1 MGFKWSQN
9 QIDAIQ
15 TLGSNVL
22 VSAGAGSGK
31 TAVLTE
37 RIFQIVKSGHSL
49 SNFLVLTFTNAAASE
64 MKIRLRDK
72 LIGDSSTSHL
82 TSELE
87 AAHIETFDAFSLY
100 LVKKYSSFLNI
111 SNDINVMDSSLLNIQ
126 KKKIIDQ
133 VFHQYYLSQD
143 PLFIQMINTFCLK
156 NDQVLRDYVNQ
167 IIKIVNL
174 KIDKASFFHFI
185 AEECYEE
192 KLISS
197 YIEEYYEQAI
207 NTFRELRTISES
219 LNDADDSNGI
229 CDVLD
234 QLINA
239 KDYNQLADFLDDL
252 SLPKQKAN
260 CPEEDKPLR
269 SYIANT
275 FTTWKKRR
283 FGHKDDILKGFTLYK
298 PFAKLLVDMVKT
310 IEERFLD
317 FKKDTHSYDFPDIA
331 RMAVEIISIPEV
343 LAEIK
348 NGFDYIMVDEYQDT
362 SDVQERVI
370 QALARD
376 NLYMV
381 GDVKQS
387 IYRFRNAN
395 CQIFQEK
402 FNAYKKDK
410 GGREIDLNVSF
421 RSRFQIIN
429 FINESFSKLMDAKN
443 NIINYGDGHQ
453 FVYEPVIY
461 GTSDR
466 ENLSYRPTIYRYPS
480 GKNDENVIKE
490 IALIADDILDKINN
504 HTLIY
509 DKEAKGEQKNP
520 RPVRYS
526 DFAIIVDR
534 GSDFEKYHRQFSSL
548 GIPLNIIRDERIDN
562 SMLGFATKNLITLFS
577 CVAKRITDDAFSHAY
592 VAISRS
598 FLLSV
603 PDQEIFDIV
612 KNKLYP
618 HTSLYQKIEK
628 VVELTKNRSLYEMLR
643 SLYEEFDIYHKL
655 LTLDNFNNN
664 VEMVDS
670 FLSFAKSMDDL
681 GFSIDELSSYFS
693 ELTEYGLEVTVPR
706 KGSQNNAVTL
716 ITIHRSKGLEYP
728 IVYLP
733 GLFKNFYRKE
743 INTSFLASPL
753 YGIFFPLPNDFG
765 FDSFPHYLIKEKYIH
780 EDFEEKLRL
789 FYVAITRVREQL
801 IFLYPQGEKAFF
813 VGDLKRSTSF
823 KDFLEYLE
831 LPNQIGVDYV
841 LKNASINKKT
851 QQKAIKMVKIKE
863 ISLPSKLVEKK
874 SASKKTNVLA
884 DTSALEFGSQLH
896 HLLEVVDYENKDISF
911 IKNKQLARC
920 VFNVL
925 ETSIFR
931 NVKNED
937 LRHEYEF
944 YDDINEVHG
953 IIDCLIIKNDEIII
967 VDFKLKNLDDEQY
980 IKQLHVYRDYI
991 KSISDKPIRLYL
1003 VSALTGEEREIG

>member
-1 MGFKWSQN
+1 MEFKWSQN

-37 RIFQIVKSGHSL
+37 RIFQIVKSGHPL
-49 SNFLVLTFTNAAASE
+49 SKFLVLTFTKPAASE

-72 LIGDSSTSHL
+72 LLSDPATSHL

-100 LVKKYSSFLNI
+100 LVKKYSSFLHI
-111 SNDINVMDSSLLNIQ
+111 PSDINVMDSSLLNIQ

-133 VFHQYYLSQD
+133 VFHEYYLSND
-143 PLFIQMINTFCLK
+143 PLFIQMVNTFCLK
-156 NDQVLRDYVNQ
+156 SDQVLRDYVDQ
-167 IIKIVNL
+167 IIKVVNL
-174 KIDKASFFHFI
+174 KINKDSFFHFLS
-185 AEECYEE
+185 EECYDE

-197 YIEEYYEQAI
+197 YIADYYQQTLAA
-207 NTFRELRTISES
+207 FRELRNMSES
-219 LNDADDSNGI
+219 LSDAEDSNTI

-234 QLINA
+234 QLIDA
-239 KDYNQLADFLDDL
+239 KNYDNLFDLLDVL
-252 SLPKQKAN
+252 SLPKQKVN
-260 CPEEDKPLR
+260 YPEEDKPLR
-269 SYIANT
+269 GYIAET
-275 FTTWKKRR
+275 FSILKKRH
-283 FGHKDDILKGFTLYK
+283 FGHQEDILKSFIVYK
-298 PFAKLLVDMVKT
+298 PFAKILVDMVKT

-317 FKKDTHSYDFPDIA
+317 FKKETHSYDFPDIA
-331 RMAVEIISIPEV
+331 RMAIEIISIPEV
-343 LAEIK
+343 LKEIK

-370 QALARD
+370 QSLARD

-395 CQIFQEK
+395 CQIFQDK
-402 FNAYKKDK
+402 FNAYKDNR

-421 RSRFQIIN
+421 RSRFQIVN
-429 FINESFSKLMDAKN
+429 FINKSFSKLMSAKN
-443 NIINYGDGHQ
+443 NIIDYENGHP
-453 FVYEPVIY
+453 FLYEPVIY
-461 GTSDR
+461 GASDK
-466 ENLSYRPTIYRYPS
+466 ENLNHQPTIYRYPS
-480 GKNDENVIKE
+480 GKNDDNVNQE
-490 IALIADDILDKINN
+490 IIIIADDILDKIKNQFSV
-504 HTLIY
+504 Y
-509 DKEAKGEQKNP
+509 DKETKVD
-520 RPVRYS
+520 RPARYG

-534 GSDFEKYHRQFSSL
+534 GSDFEKYHRHFSSL
-548 GIPLNIIRDERIDN
+548 GIPLNVIKDERIDN
-562 SMLGFATKNLITLFS
+562 SVLGFVTKNLITLFS
-577 CVAKRITDDAFSHAY
+577 CVAKRVMDDSFNHAY

-603 PDQEIFDIV
+603 PDQEIYDIV
-612 KNKLYP
+612 KNKLYY
-618 HTSLYQKIEK
+618 HTPLYQKIEA

-765 FDSFPHYLIKEKYIH
+765 FDSFPHHLIKEKYIH

-801 IFLYPQGEKAFF
+801 IFLYPQGKKAFF

-1003 VSALTGEEREIG
+1003 VSALTGEEREIE

>member
-1 MGFKWSQN
+1 MAYKWSQN
-9 QIDAIQ
+9 QIDAIH

-49 SNFLVLTFTNAAASE
+49 SQFLVLTFTNAAASE

-72 LIGDSSTSHL
+72 LLGDPSTSHL

-100 LVKKYSSFLNI
+100 LVKKYSSFLHI
-111 SNDINVMDSSLLNIQ
+111 PSDINVMDSSLLNIQ

-133 VFHQYYLSQD
+133 VFHEYYLSHN
-143 PLFIQMINTFCLK
+143 PLFIQMISTFCLK
-156 NDQVLRDYVNQ
+156 NDQVLRDYVDQ

-174 KIDKASFFHFI
+174 KIDKESFFRFI
-185 AEECYEE
+185 TEECYYEE
-192 KLISS
+192 QILS
-197 YIEEYYEQAI
+197 YVEDYYQQSLVV
-207 NTFRELRTISES
+207 FRELRTIGES
-219 LNDADDSNGI
+219 LSDVDDSNAI
-229 CDVLD
+229 CDILD

-239 KDYNQLADFLDDL
+239 KNYDQLADLLGGL

-269 SYIANT
+269 SYIAET
-275 FTTWKKRR
+275 FSTWKKHH
-283 FGHKDDILKGFTLYK
+283 FGHQDDILKGFILYK
-298 PFAKLLVDMVKT
+298 PFAKILVDMVKT

-331 RMAVEIISIPEV
+331 RMAIEVIAIPEV
-343 LAEIK
+343 LEEIK
-348 NGFDYIMVDEYQDT
+348 NSFDYIMVDEYQDT

-395 CQIFQEK
+395 CQIFQDK
-402 FNAYKKDK
+402 FNAYKKDQ

-421 RSRFQIIN
+421 RSRFQIIK
-429 FINESFSKLMDAKN
+429 FINESFAKLMDPN
-443 NIINYGDGHQ
+443 NCIINYGDGHQ

-461 GTSDR
+461 GSSDK
-466 ENLSYRPTIYRYPS
+466 ENSNYQPRIYRYKS
-480 GKNDENVIKE
+480 EKNDGNVNKE
-490 IALIADDILDKINN
+490 INIIADDILDKINN
-504 HTLIY
+504 HSLIY
-509 DKEAKGEQKNP
+509 DKEAKGNQQKL
-520 RPVRYS
+520 RPVRYG

-534 GSDFEKYHRQFSSL
+534 GSDFEKYHRHFSSL

-562 SMLGFATKNLITLFS
+562 SALGFVTKNLITLFS
-577 CVAKRITDDAFSHAY
+577 CVIRRITDDAFIHAY

-598 FLLSV
+598 FLLNV

-612 KNKLYP
+612 KNKLYF
-618 HTSLYQKIEK
+618 HTALYQKVET
-628 VVELTKNRSLYEMLR
+628 VVKLTKDRSLYEILR
-643 SLYEEFDIYHKL
+643 ALYEEFDIYHQL
-655 LTLDNFNNN
+655 LTLDSFNNN
-664 VEMVDS
+664 VEMVDT

-681 GFSIDELSSYFS
+681 GFSIEELSSYFD
-693 ELTEYGLEVTVPR
+693 ELTEYGLEVKVPR
-706 KGSQNNAVTL
+706 KGRKNNAVTL

-733 GLFKNFYRKE
+733 GLFKSFYRKE
-743 INTSFLASPL
+743 INTSFLISPL
-753 YGIFFPLPNDFG
+753 YGIFFPLPTDFE
-765 FDSFPHYLIKEKYIH
+765 FNSFPHYLIKEKFIRD
-780 EDFEEKLRL
+780 DFEEKLRL

-801 IFLYPQGEKAFF
+801 IFLYPQDEKASFA
-813 VGDLKRSTSF
+813 GDLKRATSF
-823 KDFLEYLE
+823 KDLLEYLE

-841 LKNASINKKT
+841 LKNASINKKS
-851 QQKAIKMVKIKE
+851 QQKPVKMVEIKE
-863 ISLPSKLVEKK
+863 ISLPFKLVEKK
-874 SASKKTNVLA
+874 SASKKTSVVADISVL
-884 DTSALEFGSQLH
+884 DFGSQLH
-896 HLLEVVDYENKDISF
+896 HLLEIVDYEKKDTSLIT
-911 IKNKQLARC
+911 NKQLARC
-920 VFNVL
+920 VSNVL
-925 ETSIFR
+925 NTSIFKNVR
-931 NVKNED
+931 NEN

-944 YDDINEVHG
+944 FDEKNEVHG

-980 IKQLHVYRDYI
+980 IKQLHVYRDYV